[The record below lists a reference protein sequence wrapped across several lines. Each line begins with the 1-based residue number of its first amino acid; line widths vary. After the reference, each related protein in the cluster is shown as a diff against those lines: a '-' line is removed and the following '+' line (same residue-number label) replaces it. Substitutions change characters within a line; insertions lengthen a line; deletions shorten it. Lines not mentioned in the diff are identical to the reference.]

1 MIGKSGVKLLHIKRD
16 GPVHSIRELE
26 VNTQLTLSSKKDYTT
41 GKQLNLIL
49 NFSNSETTNVQV
61 IILIS
66 SPPIRKRTRSTC
78 WLRNMVSTVPKNLPL
93 SSVAISSTRII
104 TYWKYKSIL
113 SCTLGRGRK
122 SMERNT
128 TTRLCLH
135 LLPFVFALF
144 AWKETVGQLLW
155 LLHLQYLIEHSCR
168 STGCRIGIKRSAR
181 TENYPIGFC
190 QFRRRWLP

>member
-1 MIGKSGVKLLHIKRD
+1 MIGKSGVKLLHIKRE

-104 TYWKYKSIL
+104 TY
-113 SCTLGRGRK
+113 
-122 SMERNT
+122 
-128 TTRLCLH
+128 
-135 LLPFVFALF
+135 
-144 AWKETVGQLLW
+144 
-155 LLHLQYLIEHSCR
+155 
-168 STGCRIGIKRSAR
+168 
-181 TENYPIGFC
+181 
-190 QFRRRWLP
+190 